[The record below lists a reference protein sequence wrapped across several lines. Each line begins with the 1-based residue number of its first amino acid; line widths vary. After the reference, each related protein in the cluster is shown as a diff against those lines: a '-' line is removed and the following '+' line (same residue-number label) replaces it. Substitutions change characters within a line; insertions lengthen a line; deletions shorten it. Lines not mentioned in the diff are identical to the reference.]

1 MAAMPTGVEIHNNK
15 IRISFKF
22 QGVRCRETLKGWI
35 VNASNLKKAGNLR
48 AKIVSEIQLGTFD
61 YRGVFPE
68 SKVAA
73 KFYAS
78 KNITTFAELASTWH
92 ENHKID
98 LSPNA
103 TRSYGI
109 AVRTLTKLI
118 GPETLVASITNSDIL
133 GWRKELLTGETNYA
147 PEKRRNK
154 TGRAVR
160 TVDYYLAILR
170 QILDY
175 AVKNKVISY
184 QPYVGI
190 KRLRKGQTKPDPLL
204 RHEFEQ
210 LKETAPAQQKNM
222 WQFFAYTGVRPG
234 ELCAL
239 AWEDIDLNSG
249 EATIAR
255 NLTQEGLFG
264 PPKTEAG
271 YRTIKLLEPAL
282 EALRA
287 QKELTGSAPKV
298 PVTFHHREFGKTETQ
313 KLHFVFMPRPLK
325 GKQAAYYSVSSIVSL
340 WDITVRRSGIRR
352 RRPYQLRH
360 TYACWMLSAGANP
373 AFIANQMGHEN
384 AEMVFHVYSAWI
396 NALDSDQVSFLN
408 QRFGGY
414 ANAPIVSLKL
424 KTK

>member
-1 MAAMPTGVEIHNNK
+1 MAGMPTGVEIHNNK

-73 KFYAS
+73 KFHTS
-78 KNITTFAELASTWH
+78 KNITTFSELASTWY

-133 GWRKELLTGETNYA
+133 GWRKELLTGDTNYA

-204 RHEFEQ
+204 KHEFEQ

-239 AWEDIDLNSG
+239 A
-249 EATIAR
+249 
-255 NLTQEGLFG
+255 
-264 PPKTEAG
+264 
-271 YRTIKLLEPAL
+271 
-282 EALRA
+282 
-287 QKELTGSAPKV
+287 
-298 PVTFHHREFGKTETQ
+298 
-313 KLHFVFMPRPLK
+313 
-325 GKQAAYYSVSSIVSL
+325 
-340 WDITVRRSGIRR
+340 
-352 RRPYQLRH
+352 
-360 TYACWMLSAGANP
+360 
-373 AFIANQMGHEN
+373 
-384 AEMVFHVYSAWI
+384 
-396 NALDSDQVSFLN
+396 
-408 QRFGGY
+408 
-414 ANAPIVSLKL
+414 
-424 KTK
+424 

>member
-1 MAAMPTGVEIHNNK
+1 MLP
-15 IRISFKF
+15 
-22 QGVRCRETLKGWI
+22 
-35 VNASNLKKAGNLR
+35 KK
-48 AKIVSEIQLGTFD
+48 
-61 YRGVFPE
+61 
-68 SKVAA
+68 
-73 KFYAS
+73 
-78 KNITTFAELASTWH
+78 
-92 ENHKID
+92 
-98 LSPNA
+98 
-103 TRSYGI
+103 
-109 AVRTLTKLI
+109 RT
-118 GPETLVASITNSDIL
+118 
-133 GWRKELLTGETNYA
+133 
-147 PEKRRNK
+147 NK

-249 EATIAR
+249 EANIAR

-287 QKELTGSAPKV
+287 QKELTGGAPKV
-298 PVTFHHREFGKTETQ
+298 PITFTTGSSVKRKRRNCTLCLCLDLRKAS
-313 KLHFVFMPRPLK
+313 KLRTI
-325 GKQAAYYSVSSIVSL
+325 QSVQL
-340 WDITVRRSGIRR
+340 CHYGI
-352 RRPYQLRH
+352 LR
-360 TYACWMLSAGANP
+360 
-373 AFIANQMGHEN
+373 
-384 AEMVFHVYSAWI
+384 
-396 NALDSDQVSFLN
+396 
-408 QRFGGY
+408 
-414 ANAPIVSLKL
+414 
-424 KTK
+424 

>member
-1 MAAMPTGVEIHNNK
+1 M
-15 IRISFKF
+15 
-22 QGVRCRETLKGWI
+22 
-35 VNASNLKKAGNLR
+35 
-48 AKIVSEIQLGTFD
+48 
-61 YRGVFPE
+61 
-68 SKVAA
+68 
-73 KFYAS
+73 
-78 KNITTFAELASTWH
+78 
-92 ENHKID
+92 
-98 LSPNA
+98 
-103 TRSYGI
+103 
-109 AVRTLTKLI
+109 
-118 GPETLVASITNSDIL
+118 
-133 GWRKELLTGETNYA
+133 
-147 PEKRRNK
+147 
-154 TGRAVR
+154 
-160 TVDYYLAILR
+160 
-170 QILDY
+170 
-175 AVKNKVISY
+175 
-184 QPYVGI
+184 
-190 KRLRKGQTKPDPLL
+190 
-204 RHEFEQ
+204 
-210 LKETAPAQQKNM
+210 KETAPAQQKNM

-255 NLTQEGLFG
+255 NLTQEGFFG

-287 QKELTGSAPKV
+287 QKELTGGAPKV
-298 PVTFHHREFGKTETQ
+298 PITFHHREFGKTETQ
-313 KLHFVFMPRPLK
+313 KLHFVFMPRPQK

-414 ANAPIVSLKL
+414 ANAPIVPLKL
-424 KTK
+424 KTN